1 MEFEFEFSS
10 FRPHKQNAFQ
20 TLQDQITTGLQPD
33 ESETDFASFDSAVEF
48 GEELL
53 GEFYTDDVK
62 DLMHSVRDNVATIG
76 KSANAT
82 GKSHAAARI
91 ALWFLLKY
99 PGSQVYTAAAPPESN
114 LRNIL
119 WGELGLLL
127 EKYKHFFNDF
137 KINDLKVTA
146 KDNKKYFLT
155 GVTIPTSGTP
165 AKREAAFSGKHA
177 PYMLFILDEAD
188 GIPPEVYRGIESC
201 MSGGHVRILMIFN
214 PRHESGP
221 VYIKE
226 RDKTAHVVSLSAF
239 RHPNVTT
246 GEDIIPGAVNRTI
259 TLRRIH
265 KWSRPVKPGEKIDS
279 ECYEVPD
286 FLVGTTALAENGEFF
301 PPLEAGWRR
310 IEEPS
315 FSYMVLGQ
323 YPGAGEGQL
332 ISRAWIQAARERY
345 DLYVGMHG
353 LKPPKGLRPI
363 LGLDVAEM
371 GKDLN
376 SLCRRYGG
384 LVLPFK
390 TWNGINTQET
400 ADTTNDIYHEFKARH
415 IAVDGTGVGAGVAP
429 TLERLGCEAYS
440 VKVASS
446 PTFTV
451 EEGEFV
457 QLRDQLWWM
466 VRLWL
471 RHDPTAMLPPD
482 EDLIEELITP
492 TYDKAGKGK
501 IKVMEKDGKDGMKD
515 KLGRSPDK
523 AESLILTFFNETVES
538 EDIKGPLGQAL
549 LRHRG
554 Q

>member
-1 MEFEFEFSS
+1 MDQFQLSIKPS
-10 FRPHKQNAFQ
+10 RNAFE
-20 TLQDQITTGLQPD
+20 GLINQVV
-33 ESETDFASFDSAVEF
+33 EGLSEDSNEIDFSKYDCAIEF
-48 GEELL
+48 GEEVL

-62 DLMHSVRDNVATIG
+62 ELMRSVRDNVSTIG

-91 ALWFLLKY
+91 ALWFLLRY
-99 PGSQVYTAAAPPESN
+99 PGSQVYTGAAPPESN

-127 EKYKHFFNDF
+127 EKHKHLFRNFKVNDM
-137 KINDLKVTA
+137 KVTA

-177 PYMLFILDEAD
+177 PHMLFILDEAD

-201 MSGGHVRILMIFN
+201 MSGGHVRLLMIFN

-226 RDKTAHVVSLSAF
+226 RTRTAHVVEMSAF
-239 RHPNVTT
+239 RHPNVMT
-246 GEDIIPGAVNRTI
+246 GNNVIPGAVDRTI

-265 KWSRPVKPGEKIDS
+265 KWTMPLRPGEKPDG

-286 FLVGTTALAENGEFF
+286 FLVGTTALAEDGTWF
-301 PPLEAGWRR
+301 PNLDAGWRR
-310 IEEPS
+310 IIEPS
-315 FSYMVLGQ
+315 FAYMVLGR
-323 YPGAGEGQL
+323 YPSAGEGQL
-332 ISRAWIQAARERY
+332 ISRAWCHIAMERY
-345 DLYVGMHG
+345 QNYVAIHGAKPQRGM
-353 LKPPKGLRPI
+353 RPA
-363 LGLDVAEM
+363 LGLDVAEF
-371 GKDLN
+371 GKDQN
-376 SLCRRYGG
+376 ALCRRYGG
-384 LVLPFK
+384 LVLPIEVWGGVDP
-390 TWNGINTQET
+390 TET
-400 ADTTNDIYHEFKARH
+400 ADTAIDKYHEYKALRC
-415 IAVDGTGVGAGVAP
+415 AVDGTGVGSGVAP
-429 TLERLGCEAYS
+429 TMERHGCEAYS

-446 PTFTV
+446 PTFEV
-451 EEGEFV
+451 DEGEFT
-457 QLRDQLWWM
+457 QLRDQLWWLT
-466 VRLWL
+466 RLWL

-482 EDLIEELITP
+482 DELIDELTTP
-492 TYDKAGKGK
+492 TYDKGSKGK
-501 IKVMEKDGKDGMKD
+501 IKVMEKDEMKE

-538 EDIKGPLGQAL
+538 EDINGPLGQAL